1 MATPRITWDEDKESA
16 NLRKHG
22 VGFGEAIEALRD
34 PLARSTEDSQH
45 GIREDRW
52 TTIGVSRSGRL
63 LRVTTSEAGA
73 TIRLISAR
81 PASAGERRDYEE
93 DL

>member
-1 MATPRITWDEDKESA
+1 MATPRITWDEDKHAA
-16 NLRKHG
+16 NRSMDG
-22 VGFGEAIEALRD
+22 VGFDEAIETPRD
-34 PLARSTEDSQH
+34 PLARSTKDSQH

-63 LRVTTSEAGA
+63 LRVTTPEAGA

-81 PASAGERRDYEE
+81 PASARERRDYKE